1 MSTPR
6 CLFNSVV
13 ALRRVFLSNAL
24 SSEATSSLRRPT
36 LPPFPLLSHQPRRT
50 LIYTKKKPWAAADEE
65 DDGRPK
71 TDLAIRSTMIY
82 LRDDETGKLGEPVV
96 TREVLRSLDLKTQL
110 LMMVAESVDMPGGKW
125 PVCRVVDRRETEQKE
140 RAKARELRQQ
150 SVMEKELELNWTI
163 AAHDLALKMRQL
175 RAFLDKGFR
184 VTVTL
189 WKKKKK
195 GGGRD
200 PSAEEAKKL
209 LADVDEVIAGVP
221 GVKEVKE
228 REGTVGNTIKIVLQG
243 QKVKAAKPGK
253 ERTTAG
259 EPATEAEE
267 VKVAEADEAK
277 AAAAQ

>member
-24 SSEATSSLRRPT
+24 PSEATSSLRRPT
-36 LPPFPLLSHQPRRT
+36 LPLLSPQPRRT
-50 LIYTKKKPWAAADEE
+50 LIYTKKKPWATADEE

-71 TDLAIRSTMIY
+71 TDLAIRSPMIY

-125 PVCRVVDRRETEQKE
+125 PVCRVVDRRATELKE

-209 LADVDEVIAGVP
+209 LADVDEIIAGVP

-243 QKVKAAKPGK
+243 QKVKAAKQDK
-253 ERTTAG
+253 EKATAR
-259 EPATEAEE
+259 EPAAEAEE
-267 VKVAEADEAK
+267 AKVAEA
-277 AAAAQ
+277 Q